1 MAAVSSDDWLLHRRT
16 ATCIF
21 VPGGIGRQRRAS
33 DRRRWARMNCS
44 FIFRANPDI
53 QFIIFHTTVGS
64 LLVETTRNR
73 FGICSFGCYDRL
85 FRAIKSTKVSS
96 SIPVSIET
104 YKKVLSE

>member
-33 DRRRWARMNCS
+33 DRRRWA
-44 FIFRANPDI
+44 NPDI

-73 FGICSFGCYDRL
+73 FGICSFGCYNRL